1 MRENPV
7 IKCLE
12 RLKELG
18 FDDDDLD
25 EMVGLL
31 DELVG
36 LFIGVEGSR
45 NGGLELVYSVCS
57 NIPIVYKMFVSF

>member
-1 MRENPV
+1 
-7 IKCLE
+7 
-12 RLKELG
+12 
-18 FDDDDLD
+18 
-25 EMVGLL
+25 MVGLL

-57 NIPIVYKMFVSF
+57 NIPIMYEMFVSL